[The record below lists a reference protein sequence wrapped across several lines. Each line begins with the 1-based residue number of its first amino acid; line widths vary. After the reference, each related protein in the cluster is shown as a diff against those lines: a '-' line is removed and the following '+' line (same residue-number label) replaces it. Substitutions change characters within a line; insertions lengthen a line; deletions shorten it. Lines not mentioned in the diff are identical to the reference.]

1 MAAMKLSCYLIVR
14 DAEAT
19 LPRLLESVRP
29 HVDELVIIDTGSVD
43 RTVEIAEATADRVG
57 FFEWCDDFSAARQ
70 YALDACT
77 GDWCFWLDA
86 DDTVHEGQHIRQSC
100 LDADEECGAIL
111 WRYVVGWAS
120 NGEPSLQFWRERAV
134 RRGKAHWIGRAHEY
148 LRIDPPLVG
157 RRDDRIWVEHHGH
170 GDDAG
175 SMRRNV
181 RILEAELAGQ
191 EEPQA
196 RTLFYLARD
205 LVWGKQ
211 YDRALELLEAYLPK
225 STWTDEQYLAQLM
238 VGYIYRMR
246 ADYQN
251 ALGEDLAA
259 LLIKHDWPD
268 AYYAIAE
275 DYYYL
280 HEWAKVKY
288 WSELG
293 QRLPMPDTD
302 MFASPRAYAFGWMIY
317 YSVALIQ
324 LGLYAEAIAISQRAL
339 AIEPGD
345 AQHRHNLHYAAS
357 MLASSSRSHDDQPSS
372 ISSPTVQ
379 MDAGALRS

>member
-1 MAAMKLSCYLIVR
+1 MTVSLSLIVR
-14 DAEAT
+14 DAAAT
-19 LPRLLESVRP
+19 LARCLESARA
-29 HVDELVIIDTGSVD
+29 HVDEIVVIDTGSTD
-43 RTVEIAEATADRVG
+43 NTVEIAERYADRVG

-70 YALDACT
+70 YALEACT
-77 GDWCFWLDA
+77 GDWVCWLDA
-86 DDTVHEGQHIRQSC
+86 DDSLHGGEHIRPSC
-100 LDADEECGAIL
+100 AAADESTGAIM

-134 RRGKAHWIGRAHEY
+134 RRGMAHWIGRAHEY

-157 RRDDRIWVEHHGH
+157 KRDDRIWVDHHGH

-181 RILEAELAGQ
+181 RILEAELASQ
-191 EEPQA
+191 DPPQA

-205 LVWGKQ
+205 LIWGKEH
-211 YDRALELLEAYLPK
+211 DRALQLLEQYLPL

-238 VGYIYRMR
+238 VGYCYRLK

-280 HEWAKVKY
+280 HEWSRVKY

-293 QRLPMPDTD
+293 QRLAPPDTD
-302 MFASPRAYAFGWMIY
+302 MFVSPRAYAFGWMIY
-317 YSVALIQ
+317 YSVALIE
-324 LGLYAEAIAISQRAL
+324 LGLYSEAIALSQRAL

-357 MLASSSRSHDDQPSS
+357 RLVSQSQGQADQPES
-372 ISSPTVQ
+372 ISSVDLQ
-379 MDAGALRS
+379 IAK